1 MRYYT
6 TMHNQYFFFLF
17 LFLLASRD
25 SCHLVVITELIQKC
39 YQRNLYFLFFSY
51 SRFYPRPFALFCSF
65 KQEKKKRNKNYRNSC
80 NFPRSR
86 LHFNFF
92 SLQFSKD
99 SELLKM
105 YSYDWPKQQSYLL
118 TKPFEQHPIKQ
129 TQVTYNS
136 SCTASSPPNTPP
148 PVPSQSSMAI
158 YIVSPTANIIY
169 SSPTTIQTL
178 GHSIIPGSSFL
189 DYIHPDDLNE

>member
-65 KQEKKKRNKNYRNSC
+65 KQKKRKEIKIIEIVATSLVLDYI
-80 NFPRSR
+80 
-86 LHFNFF
+86 LIFF

>member
-1 MRYYT
+1 
-6 TMHNQYFFFLF
+6 
-17 LFLLASRD
+17 
-25 SCHLVVITELIQKC
+25 
-39 YQRNLYFLFFSY
+39 
-51 SRFYPRPFALFCSF
+51 
-65 KQEKKKRNKNYRNSC
+65 
-80 NFPRSR
+80 
-86 LHFNFF
+86 
-92 SLQFSKD
+92 
-99 SELLKM
+99 M
-105 YSYDWPKQQSYLL
+105 YSYDWSKQQSYLL

-189 DYIHPDDLNE
+189 DYIHPDDLNEWVKNHQPLNTLKYWFKHWFPTLNCQLTRISDLWPMSITRFLMDLSSPSTIA